1 MFNVLLACYANWDS
15 CAEIPYVLK
24 IAGCNVD
31 VYCSKNSWLL
41 SNSYFDNWILSEK
54 DKHKYAS
61 NLENLVKKKNYDW
74 VVLTDDVA
82 IDLMNNFLL
91 NEALFCKIMP
101 IKNIQNRFLLSSKV
115 GLSKFCFSNNID
127 SPNFHVYNNQDDLN
141 SIKNNLNF
149 PVVNKTDFGSGGINM
164 VISNSFEDFQINLSK
179 IQQNNNTLI
188 QEYLK
193 GEEIQVEALFF
204 EGYLVTYLTS
214 SNLSTVGNLFSPT
227 TRRNY
232 FYDEKLKP
240 YLTKMGE
247 LIGLNGFASITYIK
261 YLDKYYLIEVDPR
274 INSWMS
280 HSRFIMPENFIYGVK
295 KIINGDFKKP
305 TQSFEIKYK
314 NIEVAY
320 FLRDI
325 QRIISKNQ
333 WFDLYR
339 WIFNVH
345 GYWKYI
351 PFYDSKLFI
360 RTMKRITK
368 MLFDETKYKLF
379 NLIIKSYKFIKCRK
393 F

>member
-1 MFNVLLACYANWDS
+1 LYA
-15 CAEIPYVLK
+15 
-24 IAGCNVD
+24 
-31 VYCSKNSWLL
+31 L
-41 SNSYFDNWILSEK
+41 SHPADG
-54 DKHKYAS
+54 

-74 VVLTDDVA
+74 VVLTDDLV
-82 IDLMNNFLL
+82 INLMNNFLID
-91 NEALFCKIMP
+91 EALFCKIMP

-127 SPNFHVYNNQDDLN
+127 SPNFRVYNNQDDLN

-149 PVVNKTDFGSGGINM
+149 PVVNKIDFGSGGVDM
-164 VISNSFEDFQINLSK
+164 FISNSFEDFQKNLSK
-179 IQQNNNTLI
+179 IQENNNTLI
-188 QEYLK
+188 QEYLN
-193 GEEIQVEALFF
+193 GEEIQVGALFF
-204 EGYLVTYLTS
+204 EGYLVTYQTS
-214 SNLSTVGNLFSPT
+214 SRLSTVRNLFSPT

-240 YLTKMGE
+240 YLIKMGE

-274 INSWMS
+274 TNSWMS
-280 HSRFIMPENFIYGVK
+280 LTRFIMHEDFINGVK
-295 KIINGDFKKP
+295 KIINSDFKKP
-305 TQSFEIKYK
+305 AQSFDLKYK

-320 FLRDI
+320 FFRDI
-325 QRIISKNQ
+325 ERIIKKNQ

-351 PFYDSKLFI
+351 PFYDLKLFI

-368 MLFDETKYKLF
+368 MLFDETKNKLT
-379 NLIIKSYKFIKCRK
+379 NLLNSK
-393 F
+393 